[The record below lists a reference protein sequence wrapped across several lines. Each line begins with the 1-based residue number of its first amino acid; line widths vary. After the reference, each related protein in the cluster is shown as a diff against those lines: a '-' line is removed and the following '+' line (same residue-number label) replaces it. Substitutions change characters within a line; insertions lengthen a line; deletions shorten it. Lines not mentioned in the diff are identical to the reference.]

1 MFSNLAN
8 VYELL
13 RLGGGQAGGAG
24 GVGGAGG
31 AGGSSRGGT
40 GISTDGGEVGR
51 MSDSER
57 AMLPFEG
64 RLLMFR
70 RGNGVEETTGRLL
83 LKKLDYLQ
91 VGWDGGA
98 AAAALASTVVAVAG

>member
-1 MFSNLAN
+1 MRPVFGNLAN

-13 RLGGGQAGGAG
+13 RSRSSEEEGQAAD
-24 GVGGAGG
+24 
-31 AGGSSRGGT
+31 RGK
-40 GISTDGGEVGR
+40 DAAAKKDV
-51 MSDSER
+51 SDSER

-91 VGWDGGA
+91 V
-98 AAAALASTVVAVAG
+98 

>member
-1 MFSNLAN
+1 MRPVFGNLAN

-13 RLGGGQAGGAG
+13 RSQSSEEEGQVDDQGKNAAAK
-24 GVGGAGG
+24 V
-31 AGGSSRGGT
+31 
-40 GISTDGGEVGR
+40 ISDNAQMMV
-51 MSDSER
+51 
-57 AMLPFEG
+57 PFEG

-91 VGWDGGA
+91 VRLLGGGFACFSTRGVVWDSSCYCLLFLFPA
-98 AAAALASTVVAVAG
+98 